1 MGINQF
7 VRPKTI
13 KTQKSNTQPSNRSNI
28 SALFGRLL
36 AALVQLE
43 SLPRLARIRAQ
54 PEAVQARVLRGLLAR
69 ARATEWGRR
78 YGFDENPTAA
88 EFARRVPV
96 SSYEQLYPELEKVLR
111 GQPDVLWPG
120 RPHWFAKSSGT
131 TNARSKFIPVSP
143 ESLHQGHYRAGR
155 DMTALATSLY
165 PAANLLA
172 GKTLSLGGTHGPN
185 PLLAGAASR
194 AGDVSAIIMAQ
205 LPWWAEQMR
214 TPPLAL
220 ALLDEWEDK
229 IERIARH
236 VITQDVR
243 TLAGVPTWM
252 LVLLRRVL
260 ALTGAAN
267 VSEVWPR
274 LRLFLHGAVAF
285 GPYQDLFRQLAP
297 HGQMRY
303 LEVYNASEGYFA
315 VQDQPDVP
323 DLLLL
328 LDHGIYYEFLP
339 AGQWDAPDPRPVP
352 LGEVRI
358 GPSYALVISTNAGL
372 WRYVVGDTVRFTSL
386 APYRVRVTGRTR
398 HFLNAFG
405 EEVVVENAE
414 AAVAAASRATGLTV
428 RDFTAAPVWFAAHDA
443 ASRGGHEWAVEFAE
457 MPAPAALAQF
467 GAALDAALRAVNSD
481 YDAKRH
487 RDLALAPPRCHALP
501 PGTFDA
507 WLAGRGKLGGQHKV
521 PRLCPDRTVLEQV
534 LALVAPRHLG

>member
-1 MGINQF
+1 MLG
-7 VRPKTI
+7 
-13 KTQKSNTQPSNRSNI
+13 
-28 SALFGRLL
+28 LLL
-36 AALVQLE
+36 ASLVQLE

-54 PEAVQARVLRGLLAR
+54 PHEAQAQLLSGLLRR
-69 ARATEWGRR
+69 AQATAWGQR
-78 YGFDENPTAA
+78 YGYNERITAA

-120 RPHWFAKSSGT
+120 RPAWFAKSSGT
-131 TNARSKFIPVSP
+131 TNARSKFIPVTP
-143 ESLHQGHYRAGR
+143 ESLRQGHYRAGR
-155 DMTALATSLY
+155 DMTALATHLY

-185 PLLAGAASR
+185 PLEPGAASR
-194 AGDVSAIIMAQ
+194 AGDVSALIMAQ

-214 TPPLAL
+214 TPPLKL
-220 ALLDEWEDK
+220 ALLDEWEEK

-252 LVLLRRVL
+252 VVLLRRVL
-260 ALTGAAN
+260 TLTGATDI
-267 VSEVWPR
+267 SQVWPN

-285 GPYQDLFRQLAP
+285 GPYREVFRQLIP
-297 HGQMRY
+297 RPDMNY

-315 VQDQPDVP
+315 VQDQPGVG

-339 AGQWDAPDPRPVP
+339 ADQWDAPDPQPIP
-352 LGEVRI
+352 LTEVTA

-372 WRYVVGDTVRFTSL
+372 WRYLVGDTVRFTSL
-386 APYRVRVTGRTR
+386 SPYRVRITGRTK

-414 AAVAAASRATGLTV
+414 AAVAAAALATGTAV

-443 ASRGGHEWAVEFAE
+443 ASRGGHEWAVEFAQVPP
-457 MPAPAALAQF
+457 PAVAAQF
-467 GAALDAALRAVNSD
+467 AAVLDATLREVNSD

-487 RDLALAPPRCHALP
+487 RDLALAPPQLHVLP
-501 PGTFDA
+501 AGTFET

-521 PRLCPDRTVLEQV
+521 PRLSPGREVLEQV
-534 LALVAPRHLG
+534 LAVAAGPA